1 MKSSAKRLLFVDD
14 EPNIRATLPVILR
27 RYGFMVTVA
36 GTVSQAL
43 KQIHESRFDLLLC
56 DLNIESE
63 SDGLQVIRAM
73 READPECVNIVL
85 TAHPA
90 LETAVEGIHLG
101 IDDYITKPT
110 NADALVAMLADKLAT
125 RSHKARV
132 LTIGNDEPALE
143 IWRLLLESKGH
154 TAMASSGAAALQQC
168 AHGPFDVVV
177 LGRSVPDADK
187 KKLLEGLRQCCPAPV
202 ISVFSSDVEP
212 DDGAEFHCRPN
223 PEEVLR
229 RIAEIVTRRSAA
241 NNSGS

>member
-1 MKSSAKRLLFVDD
+1 LFVDD

>member
-1 MKSSAKRLLFVDD
+1 
-14 EPNIRATLPVILR
+14 LPLILR
-27 RYGFMVTVA
+27 RYGFTITVA
-36 GTVSQAL
+36 GTVSEAL
-43 KQIHESRFDLLLC
+43 KQIQETRFDLLLC
-56 DLNIESE
+56 DLNIEQE

-73 READPECVNIVL
+73 READPECLNIVL

-110 NADALVAMLADKLAT
+110 NVDALVATLADKLAT
-125 RSHKARV
+125 RSPKARV

-154 TAMASSGAAALQQC
+154 TAVASSGAAALQQC
-168 AHGPFDVVV
+168 AHGPFDVAV

-187 KKLLEGLRQCCPAPV
+187 KKLIEGLRQCCPAPV
-202 ISVFSSDVEP
+202 ISVFSGDVEP
-212 DDGAEFHCRPN
+212 NDGAEFHCKPS

-241 NNSGS
+241 KNSGS

>member
-1 MKSSAKRLLFVDD
+1 VKSRAKRLLFVDD

-27 RYGFMVTVA
+27 RYGFTVIVA

-43 KQIHESRFDLLLC
+43 KQIQDSRFDLLLC

-125 RSHKARV
+125 RSPKARV

-154 TAMASSGAAALQQC
+154 TVVASMGPAALQQC
-168 AHGPFDVVV
+168 AHDPFDVLI

-187 KKLLEGLRQCCPAPV
+187 KNLIKGLRQCCPAPV
-202 ISVFSSDVEP
+202 ISVFSGDVEP
-212 DDGAEFHCRPN
+212 NDDAEFHCKPN

-241 NNSGS
+241 KNSGS